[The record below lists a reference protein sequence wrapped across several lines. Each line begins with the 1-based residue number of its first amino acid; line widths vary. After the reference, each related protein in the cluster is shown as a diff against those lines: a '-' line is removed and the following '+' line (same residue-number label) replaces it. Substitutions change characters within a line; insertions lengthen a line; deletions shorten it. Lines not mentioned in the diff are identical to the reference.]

1 MEFCHYFLRR
11 SENNF
16 NFMNRHLEKIVRDS
30 KDIKN
35 QLWNWYKE
43 LTRPKQIGV
52 AVILVLIVV
61 VIVRAI
67 LPSLKVEEV
76 ANSPRA
82 VKLALVSD
90 LANNE
95 ISLPLVGMVTST
107 SEAVIRTE
115 SSGKLTRVYKKLGD
129 YVSAGAV
136 IAEFENSGERAV
148 LLQAEGAYDAAKVAR
163 DISRIN
169 KDTTSSS
176 LTDTKTNAINAI
188 SSTYINM
195 DDVIHVK
202 TDAVYSN
209 PRNQEA
215 KFIIAVPDA
224 NLTQSLE
231 ARRVKIENMLI
242 AREAKNRTITP
253 NSDLISELN
262 IIQVETE
269 TIKSYLDNLATAY
282 SKAIPDNNFS
292 QASIDAGKTIVGG
305 TRLTIA
311 GTISSIVGAR
321 TALNASL
328 AAQDIAG
335 KTSGNTN
342 VTTSDAQVKQA
353 EGSYNA
359 ALSRLEK
366 TVVRSPING
375 TLNSLSIETGDF
387 VSAFTEV
394 AVVSNNGALEVLA
407 YVTDEDA
414 KRVQVGNNVIIND
427 TTKGIVTRIAGAI
440 DPRTKKIEVRI
451 GIVDKTV
458 SLVNGQSVRL
468 TITKAK
474 QTISTSSGPIKIP
487 LSALKLTPK
496 GTFVFTLSATSSLV
510 AVPVK
515 EGAIMGEEIQILS
528 GLTGNES
535 IVIDARGLK
544 EGGVVSI
551 TP

>member
-1 MEFCHYFLRR
+1 
-11 SENNF
+11 
-16 NFMNRHLEKIVRDS
+16 MNRHLEKIIRDS

-35 QLWNWYKE
+35 QLWTWYKE

-52 AVILVLIVV
+52 VAVLVLIIV
-61 VIVRAI
+61 VIVRVLTPTAI
-67 LPSLKVEEV
+67 VAEV
-76 ANSPRA
+76 ANSPRV

-90 LANNE
+90 LANNQV
-95 ISLPLVGMVTST
+95 SLPLIGMVTST
-107 SEAVIRTE
+107 SEATIRAE

-129 YVSAGAV
+129 YVSAGQI

-148 LLQAEGAYDAAKVAR
+148 VLQAEGAYDTAKVAR

-169 KDTTSSS
+169 SQTTNSS
-176 LTDTKTNAINAI
+176 LSDVKTNAINAI
-188 SSTYINM
+188 SSAYINM
-195 DDVIHVK
+195 DDIIHVK
-202 TDAVYSN
+202 TDSVYTN

-215 KFIIAVPDA
+215 KFNLAVPDA

-231 ARRVKIENMLI
+231 ASRVKIEKMLI
-242 AREAKNRTITP
+242 AREAKNRSITAGA
-253 NSDLISELN
+253 DLVSELN
-262 IIQVETE
+262 TVQGEAEI
-269 TIKSYLDNLATAY
+269 IKSYLDNLATAY
-282 SKAIPDNNFS
+282 SKALPDNNFS
-292 QASIDAGKTIVGG
+292 QATIDAGKTIVGG

-321 TALNASL
+321 TSLNASL
-328 AAQDIAG
+328 SAQEIAG
-335 KTSGNTN
+335 KTSGSQNVN
-342 VTTSDAQVKQA
+342 VTASDAQVKQA
-353 EGSYNA
+353 EGAYNA

-366 TVVRSPING
+366 TVIRSPING

-427 TTKGIVTRIAGAI
+427 ITKGIVTRIAGAI

-468 TITKAK
+468 NITKAK
-474 QTISTSSGPIKIP
+474 QAVSTTSGPIKIP

-496 GTFVFTLSATSSLV
+496 GTFVFTMSTTSSLI

-535 IVIDARGLK
+535 IVVDARGLK
-544 EGGVVSI
+544 EGTVVSV